1 MLLAVI
7 GQQARMQQ
15 ARTPDQ
21 VPSHTGSYIHRYV
34 DKLKGVDSILFDG
47 TDQLEL
53 NFRVRHR
60 GRVEGLM

>member
-1 MLLAVI
+1 
-7 GQQARMQQ
+7 MQQ

-53 NFRVRHR
+53 TFRVRHR